1 MFMLNNAHVLCGT
14 RDIRGLVHDVF
25 RHDFRHG
32 PSQTLATRGALSAGI
47 GSGAPLARIVAE
59 CAVCGHGSN
68 HVTALAYSVNRDN
81 TGDWRCGD
89 FGDRR
94 GVMAGAERAATKS
107 RRGMAATGHTGFLKT
122 KKSARSSQKQ

>member
-14 RDIRGLVHDVF
+14 RDVRGLVHDVF
-25 RHDFRHG
+25 RHDLRHG

-47 GSGAPLARIVAE
+47 SSGAPLAGIVAE

-68 HVTALAYSVNRDN
+68 HVTALAYSVNHGN

-89 FGDRR
+89 RPPQ
-94 GVMAGAERAATKS
+94 GVMAGP
-107 RRGMAATGHTGFLKT
+107 
-122 KKSARSSQKQ
+122 SAQPQKAGEA

>member
-1 MFMLNNAHVLCGT
+1 MRMYYA
-14 RDIRGLVHDVF
+14 GLATSGGLSMTCFVTTFATV
-25 RHDFRHG
+25 RAR
-32 PSQTLATRGALSAGI
+32 LWKTRGALSTGI

-89 FGDRR
+89 LGDRS
-94 GVMAGAERAATKS
+94 GVMAGAEHAATKS
-107 RRGMAATGHTGFLKT
+107 PRGIAATGHTGFPKT